1 MNLLWEQTRY
11 LSTMIY
17 NVNCTKRSQMMKPSN
32 LFPLPQDKMLKTGVV
47 KSTPEQFKAFLEKA
61 RSKGVDI

>member
-17 NVNCTKRSQMMKPSN
+17 NVNCTKRSQMMKPFN
-32 LFPLPQDKMLKTGVV
+32 LFPLPQDKMMKTGAV

-61 RSKGVDI
+61 RSSGVDI

>member
-17 NVNCTKRSQMMKPSN
+17 NVKCTKRTQMMKPSN
-32 LFPLPQDKMLKTGVV
+32 LFPLPQDKMLKRGAV